1 MGSAYQIFGR
11 SVPGH
16 YLAMGTFG
24 LLALGTIYAKSGGTT
39 KEQAPPI
46 QAESSDEE
54 KFIFDY
60 LKKAEEEA
68 KH

>member
-24 LLALGTIYAKSGGTT
+24 LIGAAAVYAKSGGAP
-39 KEQAPPI
+39 KEAAPQV